1 MSRTVQAV
9 AIVATLLLAGGA
21 SGAHA
26 QSAQVAPNAESLQAA
41 QELMSV
47 LGKDTIR
54 QMAEQITTQVW
65 PKITHSL
72 QAKQSITPDQL
83 NDLRKEYNRIQI
95 EFMTNIMADAPVIY
109 ARHFTAAELR
119 ELLAFY
125 RTPVGEK
132 SIRVLPQ
139 ITAETLALV
148 VPRMQQIQTEVMN
161 SFSKVLRQRGF
172 NI

>member
-1 MSRTVQAV
+1 MSRTIQAV

-21 SGAHA
+21 SGVRA
-26 QSAQVAPNAESLQAA
+26 QSAQVAPNAEALQAA

-54 QMAEQITTQVW
+54 QMAEQITAQVW

-72 QAKQSITPDQL
+72 QAKQSVTPDQL

-95 EFMTNIMADAPVIY
+95 EFMTKIMADAPVIY

-148 VPRMQQIQTEVMN
+148 VPRMQQIQTEVMD